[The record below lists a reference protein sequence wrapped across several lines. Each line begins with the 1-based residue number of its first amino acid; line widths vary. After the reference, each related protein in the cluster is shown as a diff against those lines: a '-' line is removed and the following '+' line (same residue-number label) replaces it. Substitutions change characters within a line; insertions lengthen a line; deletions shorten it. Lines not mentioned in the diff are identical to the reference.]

1 VTAQHTAGSQECREL
16 FGRLSEYLD
25 GELDP
30 TLCDETDR
38 HLGDCAPCQEFL
50 ESLRRT
56 VAFLERLPVEPFPE
70 EMRAAMRQALR
81 RLREERG
88 FK

>member
-1 VTAQHTAGSQECREL
+1 MTAPHGSGSRECREL

-30 TLCDETDR
+30 SVCDETDQ
-38 HLGDCAPCQEFL
+38 HLGECAPCQEFL
-50 ESLRRT
+50 ESLRRS
-56 VAFLERLPVEPFPE
+56 VAILKRVPGEPLPE
-70 EMRAAMRQALR
+70 EMRVAMRQALR
-81 RLREERG
+81 RLQEERG

>member
-1 VTAQHTAGSQECREL
+1 MASHGTGSQECREI
-16 FGRLSEYLD
+16 FARLSEYLD

-30 TLCDETDR
+30 AMCEAMQL

-56 VAFLERLPVEPFPE
+56 VGLLNRVPGEPMPE
-70 EMRAAMRQALR
+70 GMRRD
-81 RLREERG
+81 LREAFQRL
-88 FK
+88 KQDTDR

>member
-1 VTAQHTAGSQECREL
+1 VTPPHESGSRECREL

-30 TLCDETDR
+30 SLCDETEQ
-38 HLGDCAPCQEFL
+38 HLGECAPCQEFL

-56 VAFLERLPVEPFPE
+56 VALLTRLPGEPLPE
-70 EMRAAMRQALR
+70 EMRAAMRQSLR
-81 RLREERG
+81 RLQEERG
-88 FK
+88 LK